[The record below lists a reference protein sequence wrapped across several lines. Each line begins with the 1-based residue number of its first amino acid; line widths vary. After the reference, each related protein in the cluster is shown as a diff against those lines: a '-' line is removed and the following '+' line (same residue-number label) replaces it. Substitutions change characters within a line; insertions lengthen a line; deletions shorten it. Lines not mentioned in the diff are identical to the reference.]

1 MMTKR
6 EAFETVGGMTEEL
19 AVAFNDVDYCL
30 KVRKHGWLVVYD
42 PYAEMHHYESKS
54 MLAADSMKA
63 NRLFE
68 QMKQQQNY
76 FAVVTDAYGGVTGI
90 VTLCDIMEYLVG
102 DLENTVTA

>member
-1 MMTKR
+1 MTKC
-6 EAFETVGGMTEEL
+6 
-19 AVAFNDVDYCL
+19 AVRGA
-30 KVRKHGWLVVYD
+30 K
-42 PYAEMHHYESKS
+42 P
-54 MLAADSMKA
+54 MLQRSMKA

-102 DLENTVTA
+102 DLENTATA